1 MKPMRIYRVLLRK
14 FGKQGWWPAQSR
26 FEVVVGA
33 ILTQNTNWR
42 NVEKAIA
49 NLRKAGML
57 DPEKISRAGKR
68 KIEALI
74 RPSGFYRQKAG
85 RLKDMTKWF
94 ISADKNKPAGEL
106 RDELLSIKGVG
117 KETADSIILYAFD
130 KPVFVVD
137 AYTRRMCDRHKLVR
151 GKGYEDYRSF
161 FEKNLPE
168 DVELY
173 KEFHALIVEL
183 GKRHCRKKPECE
195 KCPVFRLT

>member
-1 MKPMRIYRVLLRK
+1 MDPMRIYRSLLRR

-42 NVEKAIA
+42 NVEKVIS

-57 DPEKISRAGKR
+57 DPGKISRAGKG
-68 KIEALI
+68 KIEELI
-74 RPSGFYRQKAG
+74 RPSGFYRQKAE
-85 RLKDMTKWF
+85 RLKGITKWF
-94 ISADKNKPAGEL
+94 LSANPKRGKEKL
-106 RDELLSIKGVG
+106 REELLSIKGVG

-137 AYTRRMCDRHKLVR
+137 AYTRRMCDRHELVE
-151 GKGYEDYRSF
+151 GKDYEDYRSF
-161 FEKNLPE
+161 FEKNLPK

-183 GKRHCRKKPECE
+183 GKRHCKKKPECE
-195 KCPVFRLT
+195 KCPVFRL